1 MSFLRDPVPP
11 PRPEPS
17 PRYPGPLTADRLAA
31 LFGGSSD
38 LVRRPVRVAGRKDL
52 TLTLLGLDGMV
63 SGDHISENIIRPL
76 LTDPSLHGAASEQEL
91 MDRILAGGVYS
102 FEVGVQ
108 ETLDGA
114 ALALTSG
121 NCVLVFNALGKAVS
135 FDAKG
140 FDFRGISE
148 PGGEN
153 ILKGS
158 KEGFIEN
165 IRMNTALVRRRI
177 HTPDLRIQE
186 QPVGRQT
193 KTVIAVFSVEGL
205 TDPKLTEQV
214 LRRIRA
220 MDVDGVL
227 TAATLEEALTERPRP
242 LFPTLLSTERS
253 NQFCAGLLAGRV
265 GIMADGLPLGYLAPA
280 GFVQHM
286 RSMEEYTV
294 GTLLASFLTLLRYLC
309 LGLSLL
315 LPALFLSVVL
325 FHREMLPPELTLSL
339 QNARAEVPLPLF
351 GELLLMLL
359 AFEVLLEAG
368 VQMPQEIG
376 QAVSIV
382 GGLILG
388 SAAVEAKVVSPIVV
402 IVVALTG
409 VCGFVMP
416 SQDLSGAIRLWRMG
430 LTVLGGLGGLFLV
443 SLGVTGLLCRLCAME
458 SCGVPY
464 LAPFTGGGSLWRMA
478 ESVTRPP
485 LSTMKRRDPA
495 LHPLNRRKRK

>member
-1 MSFLRDPVPP
+1 MSFFRDPVPP
-11 PRPEPS
+11 PTPEPS

-31 LFGGSSD
+31 LFGGSGD
-38 LVRRPVRVAGRKDL
+38 LIRRSVQVAGRPDL
-52 TLTLLGLDGMV
+52 TLTVLGIDGLV
-63 SGDHISENIIRPL
+63 SGDFISENILRPL
-76 LTDPSLHGAASEQEL
+76 SVDPTLRAVATQQEL
-91 MDRILAGGVYS
+91 LDRIYQGGVYG
-102 FEVGVQ
+102 FEASLRDG
-108 ETLDGA
+108 LDDA
-114 ALALTSG
+114 AMDLTSG
-121 NCVLVFNALGKAVS
+121 SCVLVFDGLCKALS
-135 FDAKG
+135 FEAKG

-165 IRMNTALVRRRI
+165 LRMNTALVRRRI

-186 QPVGRQT
+186 LKVGRQT
-193 KTVIAVFSVEGL
+193 GTTVAVYSLEGL
-205 TDPKLTEQV
+205 TAPALTEEI

-220 MDVDGVL
+220 MDTDGLL
-227 TAATLEEALTERPRP
+227 TAAALEEALSDRPRP

-265 GIMADGLPLGYLAPA
+265 GVMVDGLPLGYLTPSS
-280 GFVQHM
+280 FSQHL

-294 GTLLASFLTLLRYLC
+294 GTLLASFLTLLRYVC
-309 LGLSLL
+309 LGMSLL

-325 FHREMLPPELTLSL
+325 FHRELLPPALTLSL

-351 GELLLMLL
+351 GELMLMLL

-376 QAVSIV
+376 QTVSIV

-388 SAAVEAKVVSPIVV
+388 SAAVDAKVVSPIVV

-409 VCGFVMP
+409 ICGFVLP

-443 SLGVTGLLCRLCAME
+443 SLGVTALLCRLCSME
-458 SCGVPY
+458 VCGVAY
-464 LAPFTGGGSLWRMA
+464 LSPFVGGSSLWRMV
-478 ESVTRPP
+478 ESVIRPP
-485 LSTMKRRDPA
+485 LRAMKLRDPA
-495 LHPLNRRKRK
+495 LHPENRRKRR